1 MTTIRALLLRGSVLA
16 LVWWLMTQGDGL
28 WYYGVPVVVVA
39 TAVSLA
45 LTRPTRRDRHP
56 WPARLRACVGV
67 LRWFLVHSV
76 TGGLDVGRR
85 VLGRRLDID
94 PVDDHVPV
102 RVASPLGRVLL
113 ADLGSLTP
121 GSLSVDLTSTGLDVH
136 VLHRD
141 MPVREQLADLDALLV
156 VLFDPPE
163 QFDPHEPTDPPETP
177 TGKATP

>member
-1 MTTIRALLLRGSVLA
+1 MTLVRAILLRGSALA
-16 LVWWLMTQGDGL
+16 LAWWLMTQGDGL
-28 WYYGVPVVVVA
+28 WYYGVPVVVAA
-39 TAVSLA
+39 TAVSLV

-56 WPARLRACVGV
+56 RPARLRAGVGV

-102 RVASPLGRVLL
+102 RVASSFGRVLL

-156 VLFDPPE
+156 VLFDPPAP
-163 QFDPHEPTDPPETP
+163 FDPPERP